1 VGGDEIIRMAHRLQL
16 AALGVLVALGLGIF
30 AFASSAVMHV
40 TAEQTEARLSGISSL
55 ALELADAR
63 YPGAWSLHD
72 GVLSKGE
79 HPLNDDVVFVDRVR
93 ALSGAATTLFAGD
106 LRITTTVTKT
116 DGSRAAGTRAAPEVA
131 KQVLSGQ
138 RFAGRASVLGAPY
151 AVVYQPLRDT
161 SGAVVGMLFVG
172 VSQEALDAQ
181 VSTLRRDLAVLLTV
195 LLGVAGAG
203 LWWLARRLARP
214 LAYASE
220 ALQAE
225 AEAEALSSSSRQ
237 LAQDSARAEQHATA
251 QQRALDDATHVVR
264 EVLGLATRTSQEA
277 HALEALSREA
287 QSAAVTSHDEVAQLH
302 LAVDAMKDSA
312 TAVNALIKD
321 IEQIAMQTNLLAL
334 NAAVEAAR
342 AGEAGKGFAVVAAEV
357 RNLAERT
364 AHAARESSNRLGE
377 DAQRSI
383 EAADLAAQADASLT
397 RIDTSVAGM
406 FERVEGLSKTTTEQ
420 GRGVEALL
428 RAVDGFHAAV
438 TQSSDSAREEA
449 SAAQHLEANTETL
462 HELAVELR
470 ALV

>member
-1 VGGDEIIRMAHRLQL
+1 MAHRLQL
-16 AALGVLVALGLGIF
+16 AALGVLIALGLGIF
-30 AFASSAVMHV
+30 AFASSAVTHV
-40 TAEQTEARLSGISSL
+40 TAEQTEARLSNISSL

-106 LRITTTVTKT
+106 LRVTTTVTKP

-138 RFAGRASVLGAPY
+138 RYAGRANVLGAPY
-151 AVVYQPLRDT
+151 AVVYQPLRDA

-172 VSQEALDAQ
+172 LSQEALDAQ
-181 VSTLRRDLAVLLTV
+181 VSTLRRDLALLLTL
-195 LLGVAGAG
+195 LLGAAGAG
-203 LWWLARRLARP
+203 LWWFSRRLARP
-214 LAYASE
+214 LSHVSE
-220 ALQAE
+220 VLQAQ
-225 AEAEALSSSSRQ
+225 AEALSSSSSQ
-237 LAQDSARAEQHATA
+237 LSQDSARAEQHATA
-251 QQRALDDATHVVR
+251 QQHALDDATDVVR
-264 EVLGLATRTSQEA
+264 EVISLATRTSKEA

-287 QSAAVTSHDEVAQLH
+287 QSAAVTGHDEVAQLH
-302 LAVDAMKDSA
+302 QSVDAMKDSA

-364 AHAARESSNRLGE
+364 ANAARESSNRLGE
-377 DAQRSI
+377 NAQRSI

-420 GRGVEALL
+420 GRGVEALS
-428 RAVDGFHAAV
+428 RAVEGFHDAV
-438 TQSSDSAREEA
+438 TQSTNAAHEEA

-462 HELAVELR
+462 RELAVELR
-470 ALV
+470 TLI